1 MKKVMYT
8 EKAPLTGAPYSQA
21 IAYKDLL
28 FVSGQG
34 PIDPRT
40 NEIVRGSIED
50 ETRWTLDNLKAILE
64 AAGSSMD
71 KVLKVTVYVKN
82 IDDFDKFNEV
92 YGEYFKADK
101 PARTALQAGK
111 LPMDIKVEIDAVAYI
126 PARDEKSK
134 VFGSNTAN
142 TNERP
147 PQLI

>member
-1 MKKVMYT
+1 M
-8 EKAPLTGAPYSQA
+8 
-21 IAYKDLL
+21 
-28 FVSGQG
+28 
-34 PIDPRT
+34 
-40 NEIVRGSIED
+40 RGSIED
-50 ETRWTLDNLKAILE
+50 EARWTLDNLKAILE
-64 AAGSSMD
+64 AAGSSLD
-71 KVLKVTVYVKN
+71 NVLKVTVYIKN

-126 PARDEKSK
+126 PGRDEKSR

-142 TNERP
+142 ANEKP